1 MSAWTNLRQWLP
13 WVRARTNEPIKR
25 REAAIWL
32 VTALVAAGFGL
43 AVYGLS
49 ATWRGQAEIQL
60 GGAGQDWEAAA
71 DAVPHV
77 WWDFVL
83 VAGYGIALVLTG
95 CLARALFRSAEGER
109 VAGAALPLGLVAAGA
124 DVVENIT
131 HLLAVAQEAP
141 WLLDV
146 VTAAAVVKWT
156 CLPPAIL
163 IAVTAVAVTIAR
175 RAFHTE
181 EKLKARHP
189 VTVRPPDPLDGD
201 PPVPLA
207 FRRKIGDAAMDDADA
222 AAQAARWRRG
232 YAVPGLTRPTPASTQ
247 KLLLRRGPVAGF
259 CLSGGGIRSASFAL
273 GALQELRSEL
283 VRASYL
289 VSVSGGGFTAGAL
302 QLALTKATHTAHPV
316 DGEVHQNSRDAYQPG
331 SVEEDRLRRHVRY
344 LAGSP
349 SQLLVALGVVAR
361 VLLLSF
367 AVLFGPAV
375 VLGALLGL
383 FYRSVPLASLRAQE
397 TGALQAPAVPHG
409 TWYALA
415 TIAGLALLVHLAGL
429 GWALY
434 RQGPPER
441 SRRVAIELTRLGLLV
456 AVVTVAL
463 PWLVFWTGDLLQSA
477 LDRDM
482 QVPLAGLPVLGVLI
496 TYVATL
502 TTFIRR
508 KKVLDGA
515 GGLLGLGRGMRGRG
529 ASTVGAVPGG
539 ALQLILV
546 VVTVLLLGAGW
557 LVLTAG
563 VAAVA
568 TAADAGAAFWLTTA
582 GILVVLTAL
591 GGLLDQTSLSLHP
604 FYRRQL
610 AGAFAARRIV
620 RGKDGHVVADPYPY
634 GERTS
639 LPEYG
644 KRTDSFPEVVFAA
657 AANLTGEHRAPLN
670 ATSFTFSSRWVG
682 GPDVGYAR
690 TRQVCKVAPEAFHRD
705 LTVQA
710 AVAVS
715 GAAFASAMGRASR
728 WYSTLLA
735 MSGLRLGTWL
745 PNPAFLADWDEAR
758 TETEYWIRPGLPR
771 IRRLTYLVR
780 EVLGSHRY
788 RDRLLQI
795 TDGGHY
801 ENLGLVE
808 VLRRRCTLI
817 YCIDASGDRPPT
829 AGTLEQAITL
839 ARVELGVRIVLTDGV
854 WALVPGSADPLKP
867 SQPLAVL
874 NARLSARNVV
884 TAIVC
889 YPRESDL
896 PDDLRHGLLVMGKAL
911 ITSDMSYDLLS
922 YAARHAVFPHDST
935 GDQFFRDEM
944 FTAYTALGRHTGKV
958 ASHVV
963 RQAVE
968 GLPQTCSACG
978 SPSMGSEL
986 GAALHSWAERIAPA
1000 AIAGDP
1006 GGRSAPSAAERAA
1019 LRPSSP
1025 PMARGD
1031 GGEGGH
1037 RSSCA

>member
-1 MSAWTNLRQWLP
+1 MSAWTHLRQWLP
-13 WVRARTNEPIKR
+13 WVRARADEPIKR
-25 REAAIWL
+25 GEAVIWL
-32 VTALVAAGFGL
+32 FTALVAAGSGL
-43 AVYGLS
+43 VVYGLG

-60 GGAGQDWEAAA
+60 GGAGQDWVAVT

-77 WWDFVL
+77 RWDFVL
-83 VAGYGIALVLTG
+83 IAGYGIALVFTA

-109 VAGAALPLGLVAAGA
+109 VARAALPLGLLAAGA
-124 DVVENIT
+124 DAVENVA
-131 HLLAVAQEAP
+131 HLLAVAQDAP

-146 VTAAAVVKWT
+146 VTAAAVVKWV
-156 CLPPAIL
+156 CLAPAVL

-175 RAFHTE
+175 RVSHTE
-181 EKLKARHP
+181 ERLRDRDP

-201 PPVPLA
+201 PPVPVA
-207 FRRKIGDAAMDDADA
+207 FRRGTGDGAVGDVDA

-232 YAVPGLTRPTPASTQ
+232 YAVPGLTRPTPAGTQ
-247 KLLLRRGPVAGF
+247 KLLRRRGPVAGF

-283 VRASYL
+283 IRSSYL
-289 VSVSGGGFTAGAL
+289 VSVSGGGFTAGAF
-302 QLALTKATHTAHPV
+302 QLALTEAADAAHPV

-361 VLLLSF
+361 VLLLSLG
-367 AVLFGPAV
+367 VLFAPAV

-383 FYRSVPLASLRAQE
+383 FYRFLPLAPLRAQE
-397 TGALQAPAVPHG
+397 TGALQAPAVPRG

-415 TIAGLALLVHLAGL
+415 IIAGLALLVYLAGL
-429 GWALY
+429 WGALH
-434 RQGPPER
+434 RQGPPET
-441 SRRVAIELTRLGLLV
+441 SRRVATGLTQLGLLV
-456 AVVTVAL
+456 AVVAVAL
-463 PWLVFWTGDLLQSA
+463 PWLVFWTGSLLQSTV
-477 LDRDM
+477 DRGLHAS
-482 QVPLAGLPVLGVLI
+482 LAGLPVLGVLI

-502 TTFIRR
+502 ATFIRR

-515 GGLLGLGRGMRGRG
+515 GGLLGWGGGRRGRG

-546 VVTVLLLGAGW
+546 VVTVVLLGAGW
-557 LVLTAG
+557 LVLAAS

-582 GILVVLTAL
+582 GILVVLAAL

-610 AGAFAARRIV
+610 AAAFAARRVV

-644 KRTDSFPEVVFAA
+644 KRAGGFPEVVFAA

-690 TRQVCKVAPEAFHRD
+690 TQQVCKVAPEAFHRD

-735 MSGLRLGTWL
+735 VSGLRLGTWL

-758 TETEYWIRPGLPR
+758 TETEYWTRPGLPR

-808 VLRRRCTLI
+808 VLRRRCALV

-839 ARVELGVRIVLTDGV
+839 ARVELGVRIVLTDEV
-854 WALVPGSADPLKP
+854 WALVPGSADPLEP
-867 SQPLAVL
+867 GRPLAVL

-884 TAIVC
+884 TAVVC

-896 PDDLRHGLLVMGKAL
+896 PDELRHGLLVIGKAL
-911 ITSDMSYDLLS
+911 ITPDMTYDLLS
-922 YAARHAVFPHDST
+922 YAARHNVFPQDST

-944 FTAYTALGRHTGKV
+944 FSAYIALGRHTGRA
-958 ASHVV
+958 ASCVV
-963 RQAVE
+963 PRASQ
-968 GLPQTCSACG
+968 GLPQTCPACG

-986 GAALHSWAERIAPA
+986 GAALHSWSERIAPA
-1000 AIAGDP
+1000 AIAGGP
-1006 GGRSAPSAAERAA
+1006 EGRCAPSAAERAA
-1019 LRPSSP
+1019 LHPDSP
-1025 PMARGD
+1025 PMAPGD
-1031 GGEGGH
+1031 GGERGH